1 MLVYY
6 VVGGEVNV
14 EFSSTI
20 WKTYSRSNIAKPQ
33 VCIPT
38 KTTAIHSRFS
48 ITPVVAYTQK
58 R

>member
-20 WKTYSRSNIAKPQ
+20 WKTYSRSNIAKP
-33 VCIPT
+33 PT